1 MGLRTDHLRDQ
12 VVLVTRVLLGRVI
25 MVRQVRLLEAETV
38 HSRVEAL
45 LLIARQLAHP
55 LGSVHGVVIQVDHRR
70 RGLILACIT
79 VVFQIALLL
88 EPLPITQYFVRVVIE
103 VVRSRPVVF
112 LHGSWGLLI
121 LRMPT

>member
-25 MVRQVRLLEAETV
+25 MVRQVGLLEAETV

-55 LGSVHGVVIQVDHRR
+55 LGSVHGVVIQVDRRR